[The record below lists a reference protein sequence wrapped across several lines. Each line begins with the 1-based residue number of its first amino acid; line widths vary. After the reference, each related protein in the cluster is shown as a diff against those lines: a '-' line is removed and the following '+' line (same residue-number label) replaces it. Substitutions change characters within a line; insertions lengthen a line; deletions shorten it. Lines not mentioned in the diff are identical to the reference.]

1 MDPTLKI
8 CLKAVGFLIL
18 VAIIQ
23 AISLY
28 IVGAVY
34 AVSSDT
40 PFEEVM
46 HVVSTQGWELANEV
60 IIPSTILGHIITIP
74 CFLLAKWTPISTHYI
89 SKKPYQL
96 LGLIVLFSLF
106 IVLPLAGIY
115 EWTGLELSKDIQK
128 LFNAIMQKPF
138 GIVVVAIL
146 APIVEEIVF
155 RGAILRLLLECF
167 SGKKAWIAIVISAVA
182 FGLFHGN
189 LAQAVNA
196 SFLGLILGWLY
207 YRTKSIVPSMVLH
220 LVNNVSTVVMTLAFS
235 SNPDI
240 KVIEMF
246 GNNLPLAVGCLTVSA
261 LLAIGTFLLIR
272 KRI

>member
-1 MDPTLKI
+1 M
-8 CLKAVGFLIL
+8 
-18 VAIIQ
+18 
-23 AISLY
+23 
-28 IVGAVY
+28 
-34 AVSSDT
+34 
-40 PFEEVM
+40 
-46 HVVSTQGWELANEV
+46 
-60 IIPSTILGHIITIP
+60 
-74 CFLLAKWTPISTHYI
+74 
-89 SKKPYQL
+89 
-96 LGLIVLFSLF
+96 
-106 IVLPLAGIY
+106 
-115 EWTGLELSKDIQK
+115 SKDIQT

-138 GIVVVAIL
+138 GIVAVAIL

-155 RGAILRLLLECF
+155 RGAILRILLECF

-182 FGLFHGN
+182 FGLFHGS

-220 LVNNVSTVVMTLAFS
+220 LVNNVSAVAMTLAFS

-272 KRI
+272 KKI

>member
-1 MDPTLKI
+1 MDSTLKI
-8 CLKAVGFLIL
+8 CLKAIGFIIL
-18 VAIIQ
+18 FVITQ
-23 AISLY
+23 AVSLY
-28 IVGAVY
+28 IMGAIY
-34 AVSSDT
+34 AISHDVS
-40 PFEEVM
+40 FEVVM
-46 HVVSTQGWELANEV
+46 ARTSTRGWDLAKEV
-60 IIPSTILGHIITIP
+60 IIPSTILGHIITIV
-74 CFLLAKWTPISTHYI
+74 CFLLAKWTPISNHYI
-89 SKKPYQL
+89 SKKPYKL
-96 LGLIVLFSLF
+96 LGLIALFSLF
-106 IVLPLAGIY
+106 LVLPLGGIY
-115 EWTGLELSKDIQK
+115 EWMGIEMSESVQK
-128 LFNAIMQKPF
+128 LFNIIMTYPL
-138 GIVVVAIL
+138 GIVAVAIL
-146 APIVEEIVF
+146 APIVEEVVF

-167 SGKKAWIAIVISAVA
+167 SGKKAWIAIAISAVA

-207 YRTKSIVPSMVLH
+207 YRTQSIVPSMVLH

-272 KRI
+272 KKI

>member
-1 MDPTLKI
+1 MDAHI
-8 CLKAVGFLIL
+8 N
-18 VAIIQ
+18 
-23 AISLY
+23 SLY
-28 IVGAVY
+28 LKKALSAFRSHRSFLAIPR
-34 AVSSDT
+34 SS
-40 PFEEVM
+40 
-46 HVVSTQGWELANEV
+46 
-60 IIPSTILGHIITIP
+60 LGRNIRMDR
-74 CFLLAKWTPISTHYI
+74 FRD
-89 SKKPYQL
+89 
-96 LGLIVLFSLF
+96 V
-106 IVLPLAGIY
+106 
-115 EWTGLELSKDIQK
+115 KDIQK

-235 SNPDI
+235 SNPDV

-272 KRI
+272 KKI